1 MARIFHRNVDD
12 RISIRT
18 FEVGDAEP
26 LFERVEEC
34 RSHLRQWLPWVDSV
48 RSPADTRTFIE
59 RGLEQ
64 AAREDGFHA
73 AMLEDGA
80 ILGAIGL
87 HQIDRMH
94 GHTSIGYWIGERFV
108 GRGIVTRC
116 CRALVE
122 HAFVDLKLHRVEIR
136 AAAENRRS
144 RAIPERL
151 GFREEGLMRDGEW
164 LYDHYV
170 DLVVYSLLEEERSG

>member
-1 MARIFHRNVDD
+1 MTRIFRRKVYE
-12 RISIRT
+12 RISIKT
-18 FEVGDAEP
+18 FELQDSEP
-26 LFERVEEC
+26 LFGRIEEC
-34 RSHLRQWLPWVDSV
+34 RPHLRRWLPWVDSV
-48 RSPADTRTFIE
+48 QSAADTKIFIE

-73 AMLEDGA
+73 AMLEDGL

-87 HQIDRMH
+87 HHIDQMH
-94 GHTSIGYWIGERFV
+94 RNASIGYWIGERFV

-122 HAFVDLKLHRVEIR
+122 HLFIDLNLHRVEIR
-136 AAAENRRS
+136 AAVENRRS

-151 GFREEGLMRDGEW
+151 GFREEGLTRDGEW

-170 DLVVYSLLEEERSG
+170 DLVVYSLLEEEWSG